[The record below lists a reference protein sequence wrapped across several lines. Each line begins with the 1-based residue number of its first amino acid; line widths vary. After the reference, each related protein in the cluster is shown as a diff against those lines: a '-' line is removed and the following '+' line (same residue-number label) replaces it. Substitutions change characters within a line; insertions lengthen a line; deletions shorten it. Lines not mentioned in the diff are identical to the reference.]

1 MLNCVHLL
9 SLYEQD
15 LEVVEDEK
23 RMIVYFLSHLR
34 YLSTSQT
41 LSEQQNINNKKD
53 KTGYRPKYIIRRM
66 RRKSSID
73 RGYY

>member
-34 YLSTSQT
+34 YLATSQT

-53 KTGYRPKYIIRRM
+53 KTGYRPKIYN
-66 RRKSSID
+66 KKNEKKKFN
-73 RGYY
+73 